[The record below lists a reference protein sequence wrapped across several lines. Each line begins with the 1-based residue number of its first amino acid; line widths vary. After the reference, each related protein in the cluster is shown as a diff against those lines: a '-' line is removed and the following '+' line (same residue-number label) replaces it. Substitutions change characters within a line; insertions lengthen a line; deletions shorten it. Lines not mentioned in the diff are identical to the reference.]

1 MKVKVSPESIIFSH
15 SYFIRCSF
23 QDNKKS
29 NKMEEIPK
37 LEDVFLKMLTV
48 RKIMSTA
55 IVYRKYLI
63 HINIDELTN
72 GVILS

>member
-1 MKVKVSPESIIFSH
+1 MKVEVSPESIIFSH

-23 QDNKKS
+23 QESKKS
-29 NKMEEIPK
+29 NKMGGIPK
-37 LEDVFLKMLTV
+37 LEDVFLKMLNV
-48 RKIMSTA
+48 RKITSTA

-72 GVILS
+72 CVILS